1 LAGEHTVWKGR
12 EKKNRKREIRRKKEM
27 SKMTSALCW
36 LGLAGAAGS
45 VLVRWT
51 DLALGAVLLLAEIL
65 GAANVALRLV
75 AVNLALGALSLR
87 ERGRK
92 R

>member
-1 LAGEHTVWKGR
+1 MAGEHTVWKGR
-12 EKKNRKREIRRKKEM
+12 EKKKRKRETRDEQDDI
-27 SKMTSALCW
+27 SAV
-36 LGLAGAAGS
+36 LAGPGWGHWLCS
-45 VLVRWT
+45 RVKT

-65 GAANVALRLV
+65 GAADVALGLV

-87 ERGRK
+87 GRGRN